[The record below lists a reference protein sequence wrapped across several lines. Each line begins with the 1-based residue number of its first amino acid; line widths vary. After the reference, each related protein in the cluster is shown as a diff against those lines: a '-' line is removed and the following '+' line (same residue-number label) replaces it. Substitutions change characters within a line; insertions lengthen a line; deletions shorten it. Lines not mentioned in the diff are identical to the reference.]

1 MPKKNN
7 TAKQALKIIIVG
19 CGKVGTTLVE
29 QLSKEGNSITIIDN
43 NARKIQSITSLYDV
57 MGIVGNGASYSVQ
70 TEAGIKD
77 TDLLIAVTESDELNL
92 LCCTVAKRSSNCS
105 VIARVRTPDYNND
118 AAYLREKLGL
128 AMIINPELEA
138 AREIS
143 RVLLLPSA
151 LEVTSFAHGQAELIK
166 VKVPDNSMLNGM
178 EIYRISKETS
188 VNTLI
193 CAVERDGEVYIPSGS
208 FVVKSGDIISFVAKR
223 RTSRLFLKDIGLG
236 SNKVKNIM
244 IIGGGKASYY
254 LATLLI
260 NMGISVKI
268 IERDPAKCEELSILL
283 PKAIIINGDG
293 TDEDLL
299 KEEGIENVE
308 SFVALTGI
316 DEENVMLSLYTM
328 HVSKAKVVT
337 TINKINFKGVISSLD
352 LGSKVYPRYISAE
365 AIIAYARAKRNSMNS
380 NIETLSHMY
389 DSRVEAIEFCV
400 SEESTVTNTPLK
412 DLTLKKNLLV
422 SFINRN
428 GEIIIPTGND
438 YIKVGD
444 TVMIVT
450 TYTGFS
456 DIKDILA

>member
-1 MPKKNN
+1 MSRKNN

-92 LCCTVAKRSSNCS
+92 LCCTVAKRSSDCS

-254 LATLLI
+254 LATLLL

-283 PKAIIINGDG
+283 PKAVIINGDG
-293 TDEDLL
+293 TDEELL